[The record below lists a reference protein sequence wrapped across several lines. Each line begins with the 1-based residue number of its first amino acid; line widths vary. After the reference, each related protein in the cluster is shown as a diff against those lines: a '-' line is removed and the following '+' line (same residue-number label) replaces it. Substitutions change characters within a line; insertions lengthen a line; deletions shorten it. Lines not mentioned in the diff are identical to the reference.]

1 VAGHPGR
8 PRNIR
13 KKVVHVSGRN
23 AVRSRDDRRAERTGP
38 VLFYRQV
45 VAELRK
51 VVWPTQQQLVTYF
64 FVVMAF
70 VIFMM
75 ALVAGLD
82 LGMGKLIFWLFNGKS
97 QS

>member
-1 VAGHPGR
+1 MA
-8 PRNIR
+8 
-13 KKVVHVSGRN
+13 HVSGGN
-23 AVRSRDDRRAERTGP
+23 AVRSRDRRTERTGP

-82 LGMGKLIFWLFNGKS
+82 LAIGKLIFRLFGGGS
-97 QS
+97 